1 MPNINLTD
9 SRKRDAVVK
18 AENIGVDEDIRY
30 VDTDGN
36 NAYTR
41 KILKATVDHDYDTLI
56 KNYSDDPEK
65 LALAIVD
72 GDPEVDMEKCGLFL
86 WGVSKVYVNSDDGI
100 VYRIEQTEIV
110 RDAHGEV
117 KERRPRRRTESN
129 VDSDI
134 PLTWTG
140 KQIDKGEAL
149 RKYVFASKLQ
159 IVHVNGLTYDF
170 LFGMASELAK
180 NNSLM
185 IVGGGQ
191 KGRDPLIFRSGSIP
205 YRGFLEG
212 RVDGDKYI
220 LLLHLSNMEL
230 KLPSEKPS
238 VAKQKSE
245 ESDNTSKP
253 KSTSA
258 KKETAEKETD
268 SSEEKEAATTVK
280 KAKKD
285 AVEAVEGEKQ
295 GETEQKSATKKD
307 LSKEGT
313 AQKDT
318 GKEDTG
324 KKATAK
330 KETREKE
337 ALEKEAPPEKQKNKS
352 VKKQSSTK
360 KQQEKKS
367 DEESQSETGKE
378 KKAAKADSGKGS
390 SKDKKD
396 KVAEPPVEKT
406 VTPESVTSEDLGV
419 WLKSVRM
426 GKYLQLFIDNEIDVD
441 VLPELTDEDLKE
453 LEIPV
458 GSRRR
463 LLKAVAETEDL
474 RAEVSM
480 TVRKLAKAGKT

>member
-30 VDTDGN
+30 VDTGGN

-56 KNYSDDPEK
+56 KTYDEDPEK

-72 GDPEVDMEKCGLFL
+72 SDPEVDMEKCGLFL

-110 RDAHGEV
+110 RDANGEI
-117 KERRPRRRTESN
+117 KEKRPRRRSESN

-170 LFGMASELAK
+170 LYGMASELA
-180 NNSLM
+180 NNDSLM

-230 KLPSEKPS
+230 KLPSEKPAKETESAEQPES
-238 VAKQKSE
+238 VKKSDTKAKPQ
-245 ESDNTSKP
+245 SKKIDDDTKDKTDEP
-253 KSTSA
+253 ASA
-258 KKETAEKETD
+258 KKKVTQKASKKSDAEPEAAKKKLVAKA
-268 SSEEKEAATTVK
+268 EEKTKSKKSTPEKSDDKTSSNNKKKKQEANN
-280 KAKKD
+280 
-285 AVEAVEGEKQ
+285 EKSKS
-295 GETEQKSATKKD
+295 ETIK
-307 LSKEGT
+307 
-313 AQKDT
+313 
-318 GKEDTG
+318 G
-324 KKATAK
+324 KKA
-330 KETREKE
+330 
-337 ALEKEAPPEKQKNKS
+337 QKTDQGKDS
-352 VKKQSSTK
+352 K
-360 KQQEKKS
+360 
-367 DEESQSETGKE
+367 ESQE
-378 KKAAKADSGKGS
+378 
-390 SKDKKD
+390 D
-396 KVAEPPVEKT
+396 KVAEPELKSAP
-406 VTPESVTSEDLGV
+406 TPESVTSEDLGV

-441 VLPELTDEDLKE
+441 VLPELTDDDLKE

-463 LLKAVAETEDL
+463 LLKAVEETEDL

-480 TVRKLAKAGKT
+480 TVRKLAKAGQNR